1 MTLWLAERRPGSTGQ
16 VGSKN
21 LFPRSST
28 TFLRGLFLSEGDRT
42 VIFLGAW
49 SGLSQRFS
57 MPCVLCVQRL
67 LPSEASTWNRISWAP
82 SAIRLYQVSMESNH
96 FSFSSPENRW
106 ETKTIV
112 CSTHVVNYQQSKV
125 GSCHSLSPV
134 FRNSQCLR
142 TPCLR
147 QGANKTANSLSCR
160 AHDCICPYTLVYKQT
175 SKQSLLTYIISGKPW
190 SLQEKLLFKW
200 IITQSKSL
208 NNPYLPRVWLAS
220 PLSCFL

>member
-1 MTLWLAERRPGSTGQ
+1 MILWLAGRRQGSTGQ
-16 VGSKN
+16 VWNKH
-21 LFPRSST
+21 LFPRSPT

-42 VIFLGAW
+42 VILGAW

-57 MPCVLCVQRL
+57 MPFVLCVQRL

-96 FSFSSPENRW
+96 FSFSSPEKRW
-106 ETKTIV
+106 ETKTSV

-147 QGANKTANSLSCR
+147 QGANKIANSLSCR
-160 AHDCICPYTLVYKQT
+160 VHSCICPYTLVYK
-175 SKQSLLTYIISGKPW
+175 
-190 SLQEKLLFKW
+190 
-200 IITQSKSL
+200 
-208 NNPYLPRVWLAS
+208 
-220 PLSCFL
+220 